1 MADNTI
7 HSLVNHKDTSFQ
19 ICIPVEPKPRFP
31 LFSPLEGKLAW
42 WLGKSKIWA
51 ILSPGE
57 MADTPLGEET
67 MILFLWT
74 PYYFQNT
81 EVHKE
86 KPFIQTWL
94 YSVLYPH
101 TTLPSIPCLF
111 TKCLFH
117 IFSMLLKYRFY
128 RHKFVTYLHRA
139 YICIPKKFKCFY
151 LTQNNGPFHSVVF
164 LLILLAS

>member
-1 MADNTI
+1 MMLCSSPESSKPYIETPWTS
-7 HSLVNHKDTSFQ
+7 SLNIGRSSVVIENHTPMST
-19 ICIPVEPKPRFP
+19 VELKPLLP
-31 LFSPLEGKLAW
+31 LFCPLEGKLAW

-101 TTLPSIPCLF
+101 TTLPSVPCLF

-117 IFSMLLKYRFY
+117 IFLML
-128 RHKFVTYLHRA
+128 TE
-139 YICIPKKFKCFY
+139 I
-151 LTQNNGPFHSVVF
+151 Q
-164 LLILLAS
+164 IL